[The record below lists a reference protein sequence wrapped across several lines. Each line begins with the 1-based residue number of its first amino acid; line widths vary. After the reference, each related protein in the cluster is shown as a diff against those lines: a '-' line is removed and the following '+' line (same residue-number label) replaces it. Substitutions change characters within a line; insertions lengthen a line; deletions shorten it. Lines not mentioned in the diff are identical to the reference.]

1 MGFVFKEKAVHCI
14 LSVYAKRK
22 LDGHLKNIL
31 FASPDRFSGQKTSKF
46 GSENRKYQYYNFW
59 KFQTFVKEENCS
71 KHLPPVQK
79 IIHLCIIN
87 FHLFLFIGNGT
98 SWVNYLMR
106 QNRNFMFVLIPYQTK
121 KGGPKSRFFLQVT
134 NIWASENLKPTKI
147 LGEPKLRAIC
157 KIYLKGK

>member
-106 QNRNFMFVLIPYQTK
+106 QNRNFMFVLIHYQTK
-121 KGGPKSRFFLQVT
+121 KAALSHDFFCRWRIFGPAKIVKL
-134 NIWASENLKPTKI
+134 TKI